1 MDPIQWREDI
11 KCLFFSFRSFSLF
24 FFSCN
29 VLFLGFPQLMEIIWK
44 TKTPKALGEYK
55 CLSGANLAKSHEL

>member
-24 FFSCN
+24 FF
-29 VLFLGFPQLMEIIWK
+29 FLQCIISWVPQLMEIIWK

-55 CLSGANLAKSHEL
+55 CLSGANLAKSHGL